1 MQPCQR
7 DKLALVRGG
16 DNDGGFFGLGG
27 GYFGPSGGGFGL
39 RVRRLQLESAVLCA
53 REQVA
58 SIRHSVHALV
68 ASQLAADVRRLV
80 RVIVAVAAVA
90 VIVVFTAGCQD
101 GLVVVVLLCSIPIS
115 QRYELWLVVDGLSR
129 HCRHHRRRSHRSRR
143 ATSLLAIEI
152 YYN

>member
-7 DKLALVRGG
+7 DELALVRGG
-16 DNDGGFFGLGG
+16 DSDGGCFDLGG

-39 RVRRLQLESAVLCA
+39 RVRRLQLESVLCA
-53 REQVA
+53 REQMA

-90 VIVVFTAGCQD
+90 VIVVCAAGCQD
-101 GLVVVVLLCSIPIS
+101 SLVVIVLLCPIPIA
-115 QRYELWLVVDGLSR
+115 QRYELCLVVDGLSR
-129 HCRHHRRRSHRSRR
+129 RCCHHRRSHRSRR
-143 ATSLLAIEI
+143 ATSLLAVEK